1 MLKFI
6 KDIIKIVFDVML
18 KFVAA
23 FVVGTGATAIVCWYY
38 SVPLGFSIVGG
49 IVVLGLALALIS
61 DSPFD

>member
-23 FVVGTGATAIVCWYY
+23 FVVGTGA
-38 SVPLGFSIVGG
+38 
-49 IVVLGLALALIS
+49 
-61 DSPFD
+61 